1 MVQTHVPYVHKTL
14 SLIKIF
20 NANKIV
26 YKMNI
31 KIHLQR
37 IVLCVIY

>member
-1 MVQTHVPYVHKTL
+1 MVQKHAPNVHKIS